1 MDESRFLFWLGR
13 IRKALRCAFEGRAAS
28 LEITAAQFLVLRRLW
43 QGDGILTSV
52 LMREVASDGGTITGL
67 LDRLESKGL
76 IRREHDRADRR
87 ARRVFLTPAG
97 QALKE
102 PLLGILSALEEDA
115 LAGFSPEERS
125 ALIRAL
131 ERVGENLGA

>member
-1 MDESRFLFWLGR
+1 MKLDPTSIDLP
-13 IRKALRCAFEGRAAS
+13 
-28 LEITAAQFLVLRRLW
+28 TLRRLW
-43 QGDGILTSV
+43 QGDGILISV

-67 LDRLESKGL
+67 LDRLEGKGL
-76 IRREHDRADRR
+76 VRREHDRADRR

-102 PLLGILSALEEDA
+102 PLLGILSALEEEA
-115 LAGFSPEERS
+115 LAGFSPEERA
-125 ALIRAL
+125 ALTRAL

>member
-1 MDESRFLFWLGR
+1 MDDARFIFWLGR
-13 IRKALRCAFEGRAAS
+13 IRKALRCAFEARAAS

-43 QGDGILTSV
+43 QGDGILISV
-52 LMREVASDGGTITGL
+52 LTREVASDGGTITRL
-67 LDRLESKGL
+67 LDRLETKGL

-87 ARRVFLTPAG
+87 GRRVFLTTAG

-102 PLLGILSALEEDA
+102 PLTGILSALEEGA
-115 LAGFSPEERS
+115 LAGLSPVERA
-125 ALIRAL
+125 ALTRAL